1 MVKTCVKHFYVTRV
15 AITIIYS
22 NFCIVNQY
30 ELYTTFIFL
39 LIGNYDL
46 FLYNIELE
54 FGSHCVKWP

>member
-54 FGSHCVKWP
+54 FGFHCVKWP